1 MGLFDKLFKKK
12 ETQHGISDRQ
22 VETVKPIE
30 QMAFQ
35 KAQTAIKEQIKRG
48 YIGTY
53 KKQVD
58 YNTVKELKER
68 FIAFDV

>member
-30 QMAFQ
+30 Q
-35 KAQTAIKEQIKRG
+35 
-48 YIGTY
+48 IGA
-53 KKQVD
+53 
-58 YNTVKELKER
+58 R
-68 FIAFDV
+68 I